1 MSKQSDAVDLLMSN
15 DDLDEALEEVFPPRP
30 DRLFAE
36 HDAERIRQ
44 YMSPEDYSL
53 LQFETLVST
62 AELQKYFGVTPQWVL
77 LNLAEQ
83 MFTPPV
89 RLGTQAYWRIDEIS
103 EIFNFIDLS
112 PNDNLGLRTLV
123 HTLVETRPKLPTSAA
138 EYKVRSGEIRQAS
151 QKAATSRGSAISMFN
166 QGLN

>member
-15 DDLDEALEEVFPPRP
+15 EDLDDALEEVFPPRP

-62 AELQKYFGVTPQWVL
+62 AELRKYFKVTPQWVL
-77 LNLAEQ
+77 LNLTERL
-83 MFTPPV
+83 FVPPV
-89 RLGTQAYWRIDEIS
+89 RLGDTALFRLDEVA
-103 EIFNFIDLS
+103 EIFAFIENYPED
-112 PNDNLGLRTLV
+112 DLGLRTLV
-123 HTLVETRPKLPTSAA
+123 KTLVETRPKAPTSAA
-138 EYKVRSGEIRQAS
+138 EYKVRSGEIRAAS
-151 QKAATSRGSAISMFN
+151 AKAARNNNDSVSVFT